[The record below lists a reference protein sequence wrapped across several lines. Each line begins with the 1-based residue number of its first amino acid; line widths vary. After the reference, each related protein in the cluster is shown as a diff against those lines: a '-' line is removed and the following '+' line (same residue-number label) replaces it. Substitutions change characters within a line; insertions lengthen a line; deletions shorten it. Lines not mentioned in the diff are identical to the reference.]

1 MQTSPTVLLVPG
13 PAQSA
18 YIRTPDA
25 DGVVQD
31 EWVTLTRN
39 LTLLSARRSNELE
52 IDLSGSREETMMV
65 GKFEHAC
72 FVLEKSITQKLN
84 DDILLYGHTESRR
97 TTPIVNPALPASATP
112 AAS

>member
-1 MQTSPTVLLVPG
+1 MQTSSTVLLVPG

-18 YIRTPDA
+18 YIRAPDA

-52 IDLSGSREETMMV
+52 IDLSSREETMMV
-65 GKFEHAC
+65 GY
-72 FVLEKSITQKLN
+72 LETWA
-84 DDILLYGHTESRR
+84 
-97 TTPIVNPALPASATP
+97 ALSLRSP
-112 AAS
+112 